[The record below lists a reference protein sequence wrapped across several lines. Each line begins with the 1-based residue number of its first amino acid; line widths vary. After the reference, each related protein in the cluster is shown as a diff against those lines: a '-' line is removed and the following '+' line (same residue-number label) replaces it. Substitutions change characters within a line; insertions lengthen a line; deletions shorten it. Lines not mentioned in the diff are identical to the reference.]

1 MTFMEKY
8 DRKRYMSKKAR
19 KAKVVFT
26 NGCFDIIHPGHIE
39 VLEFA
44 KSLGGRLVVGINS
57 DRAVKL
63 LKGPDRPINSEVN
76 RKAVL
81 ENLSFI
87 DQVVI
92 FDDLNTRKIIRD
104 LRPDIL

>member
-1 MTFMEKY
+1 MT
-8 DRKRYMSKKAR
+8 KKAR

-44 KSLGGRLVVGINS
+44 KSLGGKLVVGINS

-63 LKGPDRPINSEVN
+63 LKGQGKSVADIKTYHISGKFPAFMRSNI
-76 RKAVL
+76 L
-81 ENLSFI
+81 I
-87 DQVVI
+87 DLPKFV
-92 FDDLNTRKIIRD
+92 
-104 LRPDIL
+104 